1 MPVTVSQRRT
11 VDSGPGQA
19 TTQMYKFSVSQPVSA
34 SPLSPHQSDFTKPQL
49 NSRFNHAGTE
59 ATFDGVRSLR
69 LKVSACVLMFSN
81 KNCLS
86 SFYSMKMWFLF
97 DLLMAVKAI
106 IEQVCNNIRPTKSS
120 KTSRDIWTV
129 ILNRGN
135 IIETGQDMDYNAM

>member
-1 MPVTVSQRRT
+1 
-11 VDSGPGQA
+11 
-19 TTQMYKFSVSQPVSA
+19 
-34 SPLSPHQSDFTKPQL
+34 
-49 NSRFNHAGTE
+49 
-59 ATFDGVRSLR
+59 
-69 LKVSACVLMFSN
+69 
-81 KNCLS
+81 
-86 SFYSMKMWFLF
+86 MKMWFLF